1 MDHNNIL
8 AVVLAGGKSQRFGQD
23 KSQVKFQGKMLIDHI
38 LSEIIDQFNETL
50 IVTNK
55 KINFMNSN
63 KISITKDFKE
73 NLGPLGG
80 VLSAMKWIK
89 TNNRKYN
96 WISTFPTD
104 TPFFTKKELKTF
116 YEKIKINDS
125 KLFFVKSQKTI
136 HNIFGVW
143 SLDLINQL
151 EIDLL
156 AGKRKVEDWA
166 KSVGVSIIE
175 IEYKNIDPFFNIN
188 TKKDLDE
195 ALRIVK
201 NDKL

>member
-8 AVVLAGGKSQRFGQD
+8 AVVLAGGKSKRFGQD

-143 SLDLINQL
+143 SLELINQL

-175 IEYKNIDPFFNIN
+175 IEYKSIDPFFNIN

-195 ALRIVK
+195 ALRIIK
-201 NDKL
+201 ND

>member
-8 AVVLAGGKSQRFGQD
+8 AVVLAGGKSKRFGQD

-175 IEYKNIDPFFNIN
+175 IEYKSIDPFFNIN

-195 ALRIVK
+195 ALRIIK
-201 NDKL
+201 ND

>member
-8 AVVLAGGKSQRFGQD
+8 AVVLAGGRSQRFGQD

-175 IEYKNIDPFFNIN
+175 IEYKSIDPFFNIN

-195 ALRIVK
+195 ALRIIK
-201 NDKL
+201 ND

>member
-175 IEYKNIDPFFNIN
+175 IEYKSIDPFFNIN

-195 ALRIVK
+195 ALRIIK
-201 NDKL
+201 ND

>member
-143 SLDLINQL
+143 SLELINQL

>member
-143 SLDLINQL
+143 SLELINQL

-175 IEYKNIDPFFNIN
+175 IEYKSIDPFFNIN

-195 ALRIVK
+195 ALRIAK

>member
-8 AVVLAGGKSQRFGQD
+8 AVVLAGGKSKRFGQD

-96 WISTFPTD
+96 WISTFPSD

-143 SLDLINQL
+143 SLELINQL

-175 IEYKNIDPFFNIN
+175 IEYKSIDPFFNIN

-195 ALRIVK
+195 ALRIIK
-201 NDKL
+201 ND

>member
-143 SLDLINQL
+143 SLELINQL

-175 IEYKNIDPFFNIN
+175 IEYKSIDPFFNIN

-195 ALRIVK
+195 ALRIIK
-201 NDKL
+201 ND

>member
-104 TPFFTKKELKTF
+104 TPFFTKKELKSF

-143 SLDLINQL
+143 SLELINQL

>member
-1 MDHNNIL
+1 
-8 AVVLAGGKSQRFGQD
+8 
-23 KSQVKFQGKMLIDHI
+23 
-38 LSEIIDQFNETL
+38 
-50 IVTNK
+50 
-55 KINFMNSN
+55 MNSN

-96 WISTFPTD
+96 WISTFPSD

-143 SLDLINQL
+143 SLELINQL

-175 IEYKNIDPFFNIN
+175 IEYKSIDPFFNIN

-195 ALRIVK
+195 ALRIAK

>member
-8 AVVLAGGKSQRFGQD
+8 AVVLAGGKSKRFGQD

-143 SLDLINQL
+143 SLELINQL